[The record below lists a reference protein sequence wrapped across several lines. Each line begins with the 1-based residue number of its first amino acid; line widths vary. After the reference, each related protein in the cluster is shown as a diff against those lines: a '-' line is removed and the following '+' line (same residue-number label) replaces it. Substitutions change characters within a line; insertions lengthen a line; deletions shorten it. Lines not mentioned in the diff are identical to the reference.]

1 MDGTETNWDIVETI
15 TSAHILFINGLKIVR
30 GEDYTVLG
38 SVHTYRVPFRSRT
51 CSRVIFRIHIS
62 RIRWR
67 RRLPV
72 LNLQNYRS
80 TYANPYIY
88 TGYLLESVITITR
101 TQDGIKEYAQSTD
114 LELD

>member
-1 MDGTETNWDIVETI
+1 MDGTETNWDIETI

-38 SVHTYRVPFRSRT
+38 SVHTYRVPFRRT

-67 RRLPV
+67 RRLSS
-72 LNLQNYRS
+72 LKSSKLQEYPRK
-80 TYANPYIY
+80 PIH
-88 TGYLLESVITITR
+88 LHWILI
-101 TQDGIKEYAQSTD
+101 GI
-114 LELD
+114 